1 MAQYA
6 EPETMFMVDGLIQ
19 FVADQDKSLLL
30 RRLMAGNRVGQTFS
44 FRFPERFQDL

>member
-6 EPETMFMVDGLIQ
+6 ESETMFVVDGLIQ
-19 FVADQDKSLLL
+19 LVADQDISLLL
-30 RRLMAGNRVGQTFS
+30 QRLMAGNRVGQAFS